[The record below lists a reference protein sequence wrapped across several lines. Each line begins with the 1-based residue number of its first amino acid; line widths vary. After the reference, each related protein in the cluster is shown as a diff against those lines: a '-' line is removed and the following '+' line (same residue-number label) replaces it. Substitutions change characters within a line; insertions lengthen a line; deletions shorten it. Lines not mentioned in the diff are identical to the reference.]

1 MPLLLHALLV
11 VLHRCHVQTPCLL
24 DSTRTPLNHRHYAPL
39 NTPLVQAHSV
49 TPLVQ
54 PPHTLDR
61 LNMPHALHKVT
72 HAPQRLQQTL
82 TPNLHRAIC
91 SQRASTPA
99 AQDNTLKP
107 RRATRSRRASTLIQH
122 ATLLPMQLQRLM
134 RRVAMQAARVS
145 THSQPLN
152 QQRRHAI
159 TLTARVVLR
168 ELRRVRHK
176 VRGMRFPNLS
186 KVQFGVRFPN
196 IKLVRLTFTQT
207 WQYSFCRLALLGK
220 IMTCQTR
227 LTCVR
232 TRPLKYALTTA
243 QGGAE
248 VK

>member
-24 DSTRTPLNHRHYAPL
+24 VSTKTTPAYRRNAPL

-49 TPLVQ
+49 TPHVQ
-54 PPHTLDR
+54 PPHTLHR
-61 LNMPHALHKVT
+61 LKSPHALHEVP

-107 RRATRSRRASTLIQH
+107 RRATRGRHASTLIQH

-168 ELRRVRHK
+168 ELR
-176 VRGMRFPNLS
+176 GMRHN
-186 KVQFGVRFPN
+186 VR
-196 IKLVRLTFTQT
+196 
-207 WQYSFCRLALLGK
+207 
-220 IMTCQTR
+220 
-227 LTCVR
+227 
-232 TRPLKYALTTA
+232 
-243 QGGAE
+243 
-248 VK
+248 